1 MKRLFLALTLLMMT
15 QLCWTQSSITLEN
28 EDAQLVLNKLRM
40 GEYYENMFHLN
51 TERIAVLEALVQNKD
66 EELSELRMLNEVL
79 EERVLISKE
88 ELKTLEKRY
97 KGAEKDWSKKNIK
110 TGVVIGLIFLSL
122 GVLMGAGAF

>member
-1 MKRLFLALTLLMMT
+1 MT

-66 EELSELRMLNEVL
+66 EELTELRLLNEVL

-88 ELKTLEKRY
+88 ELKALEKRY
-97 KGAEKDWSKKNIK
+97 KGEEKDWVRKNIK
-110 TGVVIGLIFLSL
+110 TGVVIGLIALSV
-122 GVLMGAGAF
+122 GVLMGAGTF